1 MRDYSMVAPQFW
13 IGKTGRALKA
23 KGSEA
28 VLVAL
33 YLMTCQHANMIGLYY
48 LNKSY
53 IAVDTGLT
61 LEGASKGLQGACE
74 VGFCSYDEGSEVV
87 WVHEMAKYQVGG
99 QLQEKDNR
107 CKGVQRAFNSVAEN
121 PFLTSFY
128 KRYGRV
134 FHMPESR
141 QNILPDA
148 STFEAPSQPL
158 ASQDQEKEQK
168 YPKDSVPIGTAGT
181 ASAEVAKFSPAEK
194 PPPSRTPAQRIADA
208 AALPAVDGALPIAE
222 LDEKT
227 LWSGCRAL
235 LAEAGVSDN
244 MAGNFIGGLIKKNDN
259 NRRLVFDVMQAACV
273 ERPIDPRGWMTAACQ
288 QRTNGRLGSANKQT
302 ALEDGNIA
310 AAASFVKRMQNNEIN

>member
-134 FHMPESR
+134 FHMTDGR
-141 QNILPDA
+141 QNLPLNT
-148 STFEAPSQPL
+148 SPIEAPLKALKSQE
-158 ASQDQEKEQK
+158 QEQEQEQEG
-168 YPKDSVPIGTAGT
+168 SVPIGTAGA
-181 ASAEVAKFSPAEK
+181 ASAPIAGTGLAET
-194 PPPSRTPAQRIADA
+194 PPSTRTPAQRIADA
-208 AALPAVDGALPIAE
+208 AALPALDELVPLGE

-235 LAEAGVSDN
+235 LAEAGVSDAT
-244 MAGNFIGGLIKKNDN
+244 AGNFIGGLIKKNDN
-259 NRRLVFDVMQAACV
+259 NRRLVFEVMQAACV

-302 ALEDGNIA
+302 QLEDSNHA
-310 AAASFVKRMQNNEIN
+310 AALSWLESMKNEN